1 MGTDIL
7 SNLANVLTSK
17 TDKTVPLYL
26 NTTVPLLDFMDKG
39 TMLGKTVTFE
49 GEDYFYIPA
58 QTQLPESVVW
68 GGENVALPTASQA
81 DYGKFRLSWKK
92 MHGVVE
98 FSEEIIDLTKG
109 AYALVNG
116 FKQNTMGLLK
126 AARLNLDAALHGDGS
141 GVLATCVSVS
151 TDDPS
156 AGYDTVTV
164 DSTRFL
170 RPGMV
175 LDGYD
180 SESTPTHDADGI
192 VVGKILTDTTFV
204 TTIAGGADS
213 VDSATKLYLEGSHD
227 GSAERGASAGLSNIV
242 DDSGVFQNVNRSNYT
257 WANAKVLDG
266 DTPGTA
272 QAFTEDRLNYCF
284 DIVYKGSYG
293 DIPDLL
299 YTSVGVR
306 NSYKNHL
313 KDLQQPVEVLP
324 ARTGFP
330 AGLKYVYDGKEI
342 PIYASVKAVPETM
355 FGLSKAHL
363 LKYFGKMGWNTTDG
377 LLKWKTGYLA
387 FYAVWRGWFQH
398 GTDWPE
404 ANFRY
409 NDITETTS

>member
-17 TDKTVPLYL
+17 TDKTVPLYI
-26 NTTVPLLDFMDKG
+26 NATVPLLDFMDKG
-39 TMLGKTVTFE
+39 TILGKTVTFE

-58 QTQLPESVVW
+58 QVALPEGLAW
-68 GGENVALPTASQA
+68 GGENVALPTALQA
-81 DYGKFRLSWKK
+81 DYDKFRLSWKK

-116 FKQNTMGLLK
+116 FKQNTLGLMK
-126 AARLNLDAALHGDGS
+126 AAKLNLEAALHGDGS
-141 GVLATCVSVS
+141 GVLATCASYSGQV
-151 TDDPS
+151 
-156 AGYDTVTV
+156 VTV
-164 DSTRFL
+164 DSTKHL

-180 SESTPTHDADGI
+180 ASMNHDADGI
-192 VVGKILTDTTFV
+192 VVTIINSDTTFTCTGTV
-204 TTIAGGADS
+204 TS
-213 VDSATKLYLEGSHD
+213 VDSATKLYLEGSHS
-227 GSAERGASAGLSNIV
+227 GSAERGASNGISNIV
-242 DDSGVFQNVNRSNYT
+242 DDNDATFQNVDRTTNL
-257 WANAKVLDG
+257 WAKAKITDG
-266 DTPGTA
+266 ATPGTA
-272 QAFTEDRLNYCF
+272 QALTEDRMNGVI
-284 DIVYKGSYG
+284 DKVYKGSFG
-293 DIPDLL
+293 DVIDLI
-299 YTSVGVR
+299 YTSIGVR

-313 KDLQQPVEVLP
+313 KDIGGSIEIMPKK
-324 ARTGFP
+324 TGFP

-342 PIYASVKAVPETM
+342 PIYASTKANAGTM
-355 FGLSKAHL
+355 YFLTKAHL

-404 ANFRY
+404 ANGRL
-409 NDITETTS
+409 NDITETT